1 MSRGSVADC
10 EGEGLAT
17 QHTTHHTICVLCE
30 GGGWEGGDCDIIRT
44 LSLHYKYMY
53 M

>member
-1 MSRGSVADC
+1 MSCGSVANC

-30 GGGWEGGDCDIIRT
+30 GGGWEGGDCDISTLIRVHVLCT
-44 LSLHYKYMY
+44 
-53 M
+53 